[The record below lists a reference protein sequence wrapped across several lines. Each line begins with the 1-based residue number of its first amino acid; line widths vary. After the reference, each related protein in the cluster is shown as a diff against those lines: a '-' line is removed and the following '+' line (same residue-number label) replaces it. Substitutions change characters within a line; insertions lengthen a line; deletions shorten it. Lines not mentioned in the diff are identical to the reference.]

1 MLVGLNVSSGSCISE
16 LIGEKFTSFLHLCFH
31 LSWKHVDFNWL
42 THTKKLSA
50 AKSDKNIIQ
59 EERSIKAAEKDPSVT
74 IVASACLTGPTVVG
88 CVNVTEFWQMQIWSP
103 SFLLLL
109 NCKMYLAIP
118 QWLTL
123 CPGSQMIYYNYC
135 FYNSY
140 FHTCFLHWCAVFHRN
155 NLKRNKLFYGCL
167 IKKKKKKLVKEAKK

>member
-88 CVNVTEFWQMQIWSP
+88 CVNVTEFGK
-103 SFLLLL
+103 
-109 NCKMYLAIP
+109 CKYGLPHFYFCSIAKCILQFHSGWLFALAAKWFIIITVFTTVTFILAFFTDV
-118 QWLTL
+118 QYSIGTTSNETS
-123 CPGSQMIYYNYC
+123 CSM
-135 FYNSY
+135 
-140 FHTCFLHWCAVFHRN
+140 AVW
-155 NLKRNKLFYGCL
+155 
-167 IKKKKKKLVKEAKK
+167 